1 MPTVLRMTPERIMQ
15 FQDISD
21 LPPLAIIAFGISLGI
36 LYFVTKGGF
45 SSGQRST
52 PSSDTSTAQVAAVI
66 VDPTALKLA
75 TAAIEAQTMENING
89 RKSFERG
96 VEALCRT
103 LEQLCEE
110 VDDLKK
116 EMIRRGR

>member
-1 MPTVLRMTPERIMQ
+1 MQ

-45 SSGQRST
+45 SNGQKSG
-52 PSSDTSTAQVAAVI
+52 PASDTNKAQVAAVI
-66 VDPTALKLA
+66 VDPSALNRA
-75 TAAIEAQTMENING
+75 TAALEAQTMESINS

-96 VEALCRT
+96 IEALCRAV
-103 LEQLCEE
+103 ERLCEE

>member
-1 MPTVLRMTPERIMQ
+1 MQ
-15 FQDISD
+15 LQDISD

-45 SSGQRST
+45 SSGQRSNPAT
-52 PSSDTSTAQVAAVI
+52 APSGAQVAAVI
-66 VDPTALKLA
+66 VDPTALNKA
-75 TAAIEAQTMENING
+75 TAALEAQTMENING

-96 VEALCRT
+96 LESLCRSV
-103 LEQLCEE
+103 ERLCDE

-116 EMIRRGR
+116 EIIRRH

>member
-1 MPTVLRMTPERIMQ
+1 MQ

-45 SSGQRST
+45 SNGQRSGPT
-52 PSSDTSTAQVAAVI
+52 SDANKAQVAAVI
-66 VDPTALKLA
+66 VDPSALNRA
-75 TAAIEAQTMENING
+75 TAALEAQTMESINS

-96 VEALCRT
+96 IEALCRAV
-103 LEQLCEE
+103 ERLCEE

>member
-1 MPTVLRMTPERIMQ
+1 MQ

-45 SSGQRST
+45 SSGQRSSPT
-52 PSSDTSTAQVAAVI
+52 AEASTAQVAAVI
-66 VDPTALKLA
+66 VDPTALNRA
-75 TAAIEAQTMENING
+75 TAALEAQTMENING
-89 RKSFERG
+89 RKTFERG
-96 VEALCRT
+96 LESLCRSV
-103 LEQLCEE
+103 ERLCDE

-116 EMIRRGR
+116 EIIRRH

>member
-1 MPTVLRMTPERIMQ
+1 MLTVLRMTPERIMQ

-45 SSGQRST
+45 SSGQRSAPASD
-52 PSSDTSTAQVAAVI
+52 PSKAQVAAVI
-66 VDPTALKLA
+66 VDPSALNRVTAGL
-75 TAAIEAQTMENING
+75 EAQTFEMTNS
-89 RKSFERG
+89 RKSLERA
-96 VEALCRT
+96 VEVLCRFVDR
-103 LEQLCEE
+103 LCEE

-116 EMIRRGR
+116 EMIRKR

>member
-1 MPTVLRMTPERIMQ
+1 MQ

-45 SSGQRST
+45 ASGQKVNPASA
-52 PSSDTSTAQVAAVI
+52 PSSAQVAAVI
-66 VDPTALKLA
+66 VDPTALNKA
-75 TAAIEAQTMENING
+75 TAALEAQTMENING

-96 VEALCRT
+96 IEALCRSV
-103 LEQLCEE
+103 ERLCEE

-116 EMIRRGR
+116 EMIRKGH

>member
-1 MPTVLRMTPERIMQ
+1 MLTVLRMTPERIMQ

-52 PSSDTSTAQVAAVI
+52 PSGETSTAQVAAVI

-75 TAAIEAQTMENING
+75 TAAIEAQTFEMTNG
-89 RKSFERG
+89 RKSLERAA
-96 VEALCRT
+96 EALCRSIDR
-103 LEQLCEE
+103 LCEE

-116 EMIRRGR
+116 EMIRKR